1 MHHHHINREERVA
14 LAAFLREGYT
24 DADIARSLGV
34 HRSTI
39 GRELKRNPLL
49 DGYHATHAD
58 KLARERRCLSKKG
71 ARCLENDEQ
80 LATLVEALL
89 HPLISPKVIAHL
101 LGITHETIYAWL
113 DRSRP
118 DLKERLPRRGKKRRR
133 YGSKRQAK
141 QGWTRLVRP
150 IDNRPSIVDERG
162 RVGDF
167 EGDTVRGKNGNILTH
182 TDRMSRYEILHKISN
197 EGCDAIHA
205 AIKGDELLKSAETI
219 TYDRGSGFAIWR
231 MIERDTGAT
240 VFFAHPHAP
249 WERGTNE
256 NSNERVRRVYEKG
269 SDLGM
274 VSQEELDEV
283 ADFMNHTPRE
293 CLDWRTPCAVFKK
306 ACCVS
311 N

>member
-1 MHHHHINREERVA
+1 MHHHINREERVV
-14 LAAFLREGYT
+14 LAALPREGYT
-24 DADIARSLGV
+24 KTDIARSLGV

-39 GRELKRNPLL
+39 GRELERNPLL
-49 DGYHATHAD
+49 NGYHATHAD
-58 KLARERRCLSKKG
+58 KIARERRRHSKSG
-71 ARCLENDEQ
+71 SRCLENDER

-89 HPLISPKVIAHL
+89 HPLVSPKVIAHL
-101 LGITHETIYAWL
+101 LGITHGTIYAWL

-118 DLKERLPRRGKKRRR
+118 DLKERLPRQGKKRRR

-141 QGWTRLVRP
+141 QGWTRLVRS
-150 IDNRPSIVDERG
+150 IEERPDIANERE

-167 EGDTVRGKNGNILTH
+167 EGDTVRGKNGHILTH

-197 EGCDAIHA
+197 EGCDAIQA
-205 AIKGDELLKSAETI
+205 AIKDDERLKSAETI

>member
-1 MHHHHINREERVA
+1 MHHHINREERVA
-14 LAAFLREGYT
+14 LAALLREEYT
-24 DADIARSLGV
+24 QADIARSLGV
-34 HRSTI
+34 HRSTV
-39 GRELKRNPLL
+39 GRELQRNPWK

-58 KLARERRCLSKKG
+58 ILARERRCLSKKG
-71 ARCLENDEQ
+71 YRLLENNES
-80 LATLVEALL
+80 LADCTEALL
-89 HPLISPKVIAHL
+89 HPLVSPKVIAHL

-113 DRSRP
+113 DRTRP
-118 DLKERLPRRGKKRRR
+118 DLKERLPRHGKKRRR
-133 YGSKRQAK
+133 YGSKRQTK

-150 IDNRPSIVDERG
+150 IDDRPMIVQERT

-167 EGDTVRGKNGNILTH
+167 EGDTVRGRNGAILTH
-182 TDRMSRYEILHKISN
+182 TDRTSRYEILHKIPN

-205 AIKGDELLKSAETI
+205 AIKDDERLKSAETI

-240 VFFAHPHAP
+240 VYFAHPHAP

-293 CLDWRTPCAVFKK
+293 CLCWRTPCTVFKK

>member
-1 MHHHHINREERVA
+1 MHHHISREERVA
-14 LAAFLREGYT
+14 LAALLREGYT
-24 DADIARSLGV
+24 LTDIARSIGV

-58 KLARERRCLSKKG
+58 KLARERRRLSKRG
-71 ARCLENDEQ
+71 SRYLENNEQ
-80 LATLVEALL
+80 LVTLVEALL
-89 HPLISPKVIAHL
+89 HPLVSPKVIAHL

-113 DRSRP
+113 DRTRP
-118 DLKERLPRRGKKRRR
+118 DLKDRLPRHGKKRRR
-133 YGSKRQAK
+133 YGSKRQTK
-141 QGWTRLVRP
+141 KGWTRLVR
-150 IDNRPSIVDERG
+150 SIDERPAIVSL
-162 RVGDF
+162 RTRIGDF
-167 EGDTVRGKNGNILTH
+167 EGDTVRGKNGDILTH
-182 TDRMSRYEILHKISN
+182 TDRMSRYEVLHKIPN

-205 AIKGDELLKSAETI
+205 AIKGDERLRSAETI

-231 MIERDTGAT
+231 MIERDTGAM
-240 VFFAHPHAP
+240 VYFAHPRAP

-293 CLDWRTPCAVFKK
+293 CLDWRTPCAIFKK